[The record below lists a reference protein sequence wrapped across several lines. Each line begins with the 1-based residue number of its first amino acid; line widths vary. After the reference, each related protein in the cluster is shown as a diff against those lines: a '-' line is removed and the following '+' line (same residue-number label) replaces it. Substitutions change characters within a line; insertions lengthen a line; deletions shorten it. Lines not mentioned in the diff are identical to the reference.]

1 MTDKVSAV
9 ELLEGAQMIGAEA
22 ARGQAIE
29 LTCDVELEG
38 PATGVA
44 SARLVATAHGIY
56 EARING
62 CPVSDAVLSP
72 GWTAYEWRLPVQEC
86 DVTELVRA
94 GGRAAQISVVLGNG
108 WWRGALGFDR
118 MKIDYGEDIGFVGA
132 LEIVY
137 ADGSR
142 QVARTAADGS
152 TKAYATPVVENSLYN
167 GETIDARIAPR
178 SEQLTVREV
187 ALDHSTLYV
196 QAMPPV
202 RRVETLRPVRIW
214 TSPSGKTLVD
224 FGQNIV
230 GWTRVHVSGPAGA
243 EVVVRHAEVLE
254 NDELGV
260 RPLREAKATD
270 TFILSGG
277 DDVFEPT
284 MTFHGFRYAE
294 VTGWPGELNADAIEG
309 IAVSSDLART
319 GWFTCSNDDVNKLVS
334 NTLWSQRDN
343 FVSIPT
349 DCPQR
354 DERMGWTGDIAVFAP
369 TAAFQYDCAAFLG
382 DWMQTLMAETAHNE
396 LGCVPVVAPD
406 VVKYS
411 DHFWKTVGELALW
424 GDACCWVPWTLW
436 QAYGDVDALAAQYPA
451 MGMHLRAVEERLSP
465 SGLWDTGMQLGDWLD
480 PAAPPEA
487 PMDGKTDK
495 YLIAQACLCR
505 SSWVAAEA
513 AHILGKTDDEAH
525 WRELADRSR
534 AAFREAYVRDGGR
547 LASDAVAAYALALH
561 VGLFGPDEVQ
571 PAADRLAELV
581 RESGYTVSTGFAGT
595 PYVTWALSENGHVE
609 EAYRLLLEDECPS
622 WLYPVRMGA
631 TTTWER
637 WDSMLPDG
645 SINPGDMTSF
655 NHYVLGAV
663 CDWIY
668 QVIGG
673 ISAAESGYARVRI
686 APRPGE
692 GITWARCAYE
702 SVQGRIEV
710 FWRCENG
717 RFDLECTVP
726 EGVSADVVLPD
737 GTVCAIAGGTHRF
750 GCAA

>member
-1 MTDKVSAV
+1 MAEQVSAT
-9 ELLEGAQMIGAEA
+9 ELLAGAQMIGADA
-22 ARGQAIE
+22 PRGQAIE
-29 LTCDVELEG
+29 LTCDVALEG
-38 PATGVA
+38 PATAVV

-56 EARING
+56 EASING

-72 GWTAYEWRLPVQEC
+72 GWTAYEWRLPVQEY

-94 GGRAAQISVVLGNG
+94 GGRAAQISVVVGNG
-108 WWRGALGFDR
+108 WWRGALGFDL
-118 MKIDYGEDIGFVGA
+118 MKIDYGQELGFIGA
-132 LEIVY
+132 LEIAY

-142 QVARTAADGS
+142 QVTLTAADG
-152 TKAYATPVVENSLYN
+152 TAQAYATPVVENSLYN

-178 SEQLTVREV
+178 AEQLSVREV
-187 ALDHSTLYV
+187 ALDHSTLYA

-214 TSPSGKTLVD
+214 TSPAGKTLVD

-230 GWTRVHVSGPAGA
+230 GWTRVHASGPAGT

-254 NDELGV
+254 ADELGV
-260 RPLREAKATD
+260 RPLRAAKATD

-294 VTGWPGELNADAIEG
+294 VTGWPGELGADDIEAVAI
-309 IAVSSDLART
+309 SSDLPHT

-369 TAAFQYDCAAFLG
+369 TAAFQYDCSAFLG
-382 DWMQTLMAETAHNE
+382 DWMQTLMAEAAHNE

-436 QAYGDVDALAAQYPA
+436 QAYGDRGALAAQYPA

-465 SGLWDTGMQLGDWLD
+465 TGLWDTGLQLGDWLD

-505 SSWVAAEA
+505 SSRIAAEA
-513 AHILGKTDDEAH
+513 AHILGRTDDEAH

-534 AAFREAYVRDGGR
+534 AAFRKAYVLDGGR
-547 LASDAVAAYALALH
+547 LTSDAVAAYALALH
-561 VGLFGPDEVQ
+561 FGLFEADEVQ

-609 EAYRLLLEDECPS
+609 EAYRLLLEDTCPS

-655 NHYVLGAV
+655 NHYALGAV

-673 ISAAESGYARVRI
+673 ISPAAPGYARVRI

-702 SVQGRIEV
+702 SVRGRIEV
-710 FWRCENG
+710 FWRCEDG

-726 EGVSADVVLPD
+726 DGVMADVALPD
-737 GTVCAIAGGTHRF
+737 GTTLEVAGGTHRF